1 MVLYLRNKT
10 SNLGLARFPKSDCF
24 YQPAIN
30 PNHSL
35 IIITAASPNVARKLN
50 NSSGF
55 LIISGGTEV
64 N

>member
-10 SNLGLARFPKSDCF
+10 SNFGLAHFPKSDCF
-24 YQPAIN
+24 YQPANN